1 MNEPTVAT
9 LRRHAVIST
18 NRGIQHATTMPVT
31 TGSQSLLSALPTFMS
46 VFGSEEP
53 NHNNASINS
62 NVSNSSSRPPSRTNP
77 FYRATSYQS
86 ALSPS
91 HIRRDSSVTTRSEST
106 EPSPT
111 TTISTVDSNITDP
124 SPSSSPESP
133 NILLPSLNCRKDSN
147 QTPRNTSMDQVRSVS
162 LTPSPT
168 HQNERSGSPNKR
180 PRNAKNLS
188 INTTGISTKQVPH
201 TTFAGSALSRTGES
215 STSSLPAV
223 ANSKILP
230 TAIPNHIASA
240 GIPLVGKD
248 SAARPFSEPSS
259 PSYIGPAVQP
269 PRRSKLGLTITTS
282 DPKGLQAQT
291 VPDTPSRPLA
301 PLPLRS
307 KRSDLSGKL
316 NSVPET
322 PALGPLSAMR
332 EGDGQPLFS
341 PSMAPNGGMQLP
353 PFGNSREPTLPTPSF
368 GPEGG
373 MQFPS
378 RGGSTESSPYMRTAR
393 PPLDIPRHAFQSPQS
408 SSVIQHTVEHHPSTP
423 LHELPLSREAK
434 TPGYPDGPICIYP
447 PSVFLYHQPTRKE
460 AREFD
465 VIINVAKEVSNP
477 FLESDDTEVVNVV
490 PEPRYKDAGVQCTIL
505 PVPENEIE
513 QAPSSAASEASFS
526 SALENVSS
534 DDEGPA
540 TPKAVTPKQ
549 ADPEYIHLP
558 WEHNSKVY
566 EDWLRVCELIDNRVM
581 KGKRV
586 LIHCQLG
593 VSRSASLIVAYGL
606 YKNPRLSPDEAR
618 EQAKKQSKFI
628 DLNMHFMYELGDFK
642 KLLADKFPASQV
654 QKRPGGQMGLSRAM
668 TESVLAT
675 RHQPAADPM
684 SPIADEAEEG
694 FGTDLTSP
702 HETQFATAPNV
713 DSTAAGPSSA
723 PVGMAWS
730 PTEPPNDYSEG
741 QGRFEGPSFA
751 SQPSKGE
758 LMDVEATYV
767 SSSESINK
775 APIMLKPPT
784 KKARAE
790 DHAEVVSS
798 APPQAVNLFPKAE
811 GVHVENKAKD
821 TDSLPPPNLDFSKIS
836 KSPSLASKKS
846 KDSLSPSP
854 PNFSLPS
861 GTPRHSLRPMP
872 SLPAGFNSM
881 LPKRSLQSQFPLSG
895 GLSVNIPSLQS
906 SVVQGEP
913 EVDLL
918 SPRAAEFTANPFHR
932 TIAGDLAEHS
942 LQGAGTSGSLQTL
955 QAPEL
960 DPRSPPTRGEAPII
974 RNIDDILG

>member
-1 MNEPTVAT
+1 MDHM
-9 LRRHAVIST
+9 RH
-18 NRGIQHATTMPVT
+18 
-31 TGSQSLLSALPTFMS
+31 
-46 VFGSEEP
+46 
-53 NHNNASINS
+53 
-62 NVSNSSSRPPSRTNP
+62 
-77 FYRATSYQS
+77 
-86 ALSPS
+86 
-91 HIRRDSSVTTRSEST
+91 
-106 EPSPT
+106 
-111 TTISTVDSNITDP
+111 
-124 SPSSSPESP
+124 
-133 NILLPSLNCRKDSN
+133 
-147 QTPRNTSMDQVRSVS
+147 VS

-188 INTTGISTKQVPH
+188 INTTGISTKQAAH
-201 TTFAGSALSRTGES
+201 TTFAGNPLSRTGES

-223 ANSKILP
+223 PNSKILP
-230 TAIPNHIASA
+230 TAIPNHVSSA
-240 GIPLVGKD
+240 GVPQVGKD

-282 DPKGLQAQT
+282 DPKGLQSQT
-291 VPDTPSRPLA
+291 IPDTPSRPLA
-301 PLPLRS
+301 LLPLRS
-307 KRSDLSGKL
+307 TRSDLGSGKL

-434 TPGYPDGPICIYP
+434 TPGYPEGPICIYP
-447 PSVFLYHQPTRKE
+447 PSVYLYHQPTRKE
-460 AREFD
+460 CREFD

-477 FLESDDTEVVNVV
+477 FLEPEDSGMVNVI

-505 PVPENEIE
+505 TGPEKGIE
-513 QAPSSAASEASFS
+513 KVPSSAASEKSFS
-526 SALENVSS
+526 SALENVPS

-540 TPKAVTPKQ
+540 TPKAVTPKHP
-549 ADPEYIHLP
+549 DPEYIHLP

-618 EQAKKQSKFI
+618 EQAKRQSKFI

-642 KLLADKFPASQV
+642 KLLAEKFPAPQV

-668 TESVLAT
+668 TESVLT
-675 RHQPAADPM
+675 VRHQPAADPM

-694 FGTDLTSP
+694 SELDKTSP

-713 DSTAAGPSSA
+713 DSTTAGPSSA

-730 PTEPPNDYSEG
+730 PAEPSQDYSQSQE
-741 QGRFEGPSFA
+741 RFGGSSFV
-751 SQPSKGE
+751 SQPSRDE
-758 LMDVEATYV
+758 PMEVEAAHVLSAEPTD
-767 SSSESINK
+767 K
-775 APIMLKPPT
+775 APFMLKPPI
-784 KKARAE
+784 KKARTEHHTEA
-790 DHAEVVSS
+790 VSS
-798 APPQAVNLFPKAE
+798 VPVSSVPPQAVNLLSEAE

-836 KSPSLASKKS
+836 KSPVLASKKS

-861 GTPRHSLRPMP
+861 NTPRHSLRPMP
-872 SLPAGFNSM
+872 SLPAGFNGM
-881 LPKRSLQSQFPLSG
+881 LPKRSLQSQLPLSG

-906 SVVQGEP
+906 SVIQGEFQP
-913 EVDLL
+913 EIL
-918 SPRAAEFTANPFHR
+918 SPRAAEFTANPFHQ
-932 TIAGDLAEHS
+932 TVAGDLVRPS
-942 LQGAGTSGSLQTL
+942 SQRTGATL
-955 QAPEL
+955 QPPQASEF